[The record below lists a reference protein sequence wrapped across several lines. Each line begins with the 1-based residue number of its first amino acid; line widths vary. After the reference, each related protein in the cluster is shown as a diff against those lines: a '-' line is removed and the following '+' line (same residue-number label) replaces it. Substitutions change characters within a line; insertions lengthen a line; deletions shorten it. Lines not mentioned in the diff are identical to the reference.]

1 MTIHLPK
8 DVESSI
14 NAEVMRGNFASTDDA
29 LATAWRAFK
38 QTKLGRKQ
46 AGKKPLVPTT
56 QKKLLTEAEVL
67 QRMLASGLITQLP
80 NPAEDIDDADDLPIA
95 IKGEPLSETII
106 RERR

>member
-14 NAEVMRGNFASTDDA
+14 NAEVMRGNFATTDDA
-29 LATAWRAFK
+29 LAAVWRAFK

-46 AGKKPLVPTT
+46 AGKNLSAPTT
-56 QKKLLTEAEVL
+56 QKKLLTEAEAL

-80 NPAEDIDDADDLPIA
+80 NPDEDIDDADDLPIA
-95 IKGEPLSETII
+95 VKGEPLSETII